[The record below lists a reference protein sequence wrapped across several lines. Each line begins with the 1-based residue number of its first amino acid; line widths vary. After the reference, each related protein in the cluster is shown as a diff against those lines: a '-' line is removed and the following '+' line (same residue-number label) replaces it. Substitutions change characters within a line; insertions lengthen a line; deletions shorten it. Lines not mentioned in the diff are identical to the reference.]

1 MSESVP
7 LRACVSSYIGGGWG
21 EEQAFEEFGVPAFV
35 IRGTDFESCRAGNP
49 SKVPYRFHKS
59 SNAEKRLLNPGDI
72 CLEGAG
78 GSDDQPVG
86 RVLLIDDYL
95 LAKLSGPVICASFCK
110 LLRPNLNQVNP
121 TYLFWVLQAA
131 YQCGSVEKYQVQST
145 GIRNFQL
152 EYFLDDF
159 QVPLPAIAVQQSI
172 GALLTRFENL
182 YRNNRRRIELLE
194 ETARLLY
201 REWFVN
207 FRYPGHEDVPLV
219 DSELG
224 RVPQGWKCSKI
235 MDVAAIDY
243 GDQLPKNQ
251 MGIGVIPVYG
261 AAKQIGRHDKA
272 NTLEP
277 TLIMGCRGS
286 CGEVSI
292 TDSPAFVTN
301 NSFLI
306 KPKLCDR
313 RQWLF
318 LLLQD
323 RGVGEFIT
331 GSAQPQIT
339 LANLA
344 YLKIKEP
351 PPELLDEFHRITSPL
366 FELILNFHQQQI
378 KIEEVRDLL
387 LPRLVSGDLDISD
400 LELDLEA
407 VN

>member
-1 MSESVP
+1 MSDSPDPAKPFAVYGANGVIGYCETPSYEAPTIVIGCRGSCGVVHLTAPKARVSNNSIALEP
-7 LRACVSSYIGGGWG
+7 LA
-21 EEQAFEEFGVPAFV
+21 GVEIDV
-35 IRGTDFESCRAGNP
+35 DF
-49 SKVPYRFHKS
+49 FH
-59 SNAEKRLLNPGDI
+59 A
-72 CLEGAG
+72 
-78 GSDDQPVG
+78 
-86 RVLLIDDYL
+86 
-95 LAKLSGPVICASFCK
+95 
-110 LLRPNLNQVNP
+110 LLRGSSFLDVTTGSAQPQITVSNLSTKRVWKPP
-121 TYLFWVLQAA
+121 TKVQAVI
-131 YQCGSVEKYQVQST
+131 GSVDQIFSGLIK
-145 GIRNFQL
+145 
-152 EYFLDDF
+152 
-159 QVPLPAIAVQQSI
+159 
-172 GALLTRFENL
+172 
-182 YRNNRRRIELLE
+182 NNRRRIEVLE
-194 ETARLLY
+194 EAARLLY
-201 REWFVN
+201 REWFVH

-306 KPKLCDR
+306 KPKLCHR

-318 LLLQD
+318 LLLQN

-400 LELDLEA
+400 LELDLET
-407 VN
+407 VG

>member
-1 MSESVP
+1 MLQLTERHEEQPFEALFELP
-7 LRACVSSYIGGGWG
+7 LRNGIHKKKNFHGS
-21 EEQAFEEFGVPAFV
+21 GVPIINMGELFDGDRIRIPPENLIEVTDSELERFGIEQGDLLFARRSLVLEGSGKTSLVEELGTAAVFESSV
-35 IRGTDFESCRAGNP
+35 IRVRLDRTKADPDYYLAF
-49 SKVPYRFHKS
+49 FS
-59 SNAEKRLLNPGDI
+59 SP
-72 CLEGAG
+72 EGRSRVLSIASQTAVSG
-78 GSDDQPVG
+78 IRGSD
-86 RVLLIDDYL
+86 
-95 LAKLSGPVICASFCK
+95 LAKLFVPV
-110 LLRPNLNQVNP
+110 PPVQ
-121 TYLFWVLQAA
+121 LQREVGRALK
-131 YQCGSVEKYQVQST
+131 G
-145 GIRNFQL
+145 
-152 EYFLDDF
+152 LDD
-159 QVPLPAIAVQQSI
+159 LI
-172 GALLTRFENL
+172 E
-182 YRNNRRRIELLE
+182 NNRRRIELLE